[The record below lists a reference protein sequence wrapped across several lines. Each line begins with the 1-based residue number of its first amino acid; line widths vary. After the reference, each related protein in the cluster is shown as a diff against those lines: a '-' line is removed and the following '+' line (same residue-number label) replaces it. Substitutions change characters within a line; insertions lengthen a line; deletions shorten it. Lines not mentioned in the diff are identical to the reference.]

1 MSAAGGYCPLGSNS
15 LVGMNKHRALCL
27 LYIFLRVL
35 PPNDSPYPRSVFFF
49 IERFMCKCFACV
61 CVSAACACLVP

>member
-1 MSAAGGYCPLGSNS
+1 MSAAGGYYPLGSTF
-15 LVGMNKHRALCL
+15 LVGMNEHRALCL

-49 IERFMCKCFACV
+49 FLLKDLCVSVLLACV
-61 CVSAACACLVP
+61 